1 MNNAPEHPLSLHDSY
16 SDIKAV
22 SVPRNPRSEIQPM
35 DSSFIATLK
44 GYYTGRVNSQAIRA
58 IDREGRPI
66 LEDILERV

>member
-1 MNNAPEHPLSLHDSY
+1 
-16 SDIKAV
+16 
-22 SVPRNPRSEIQPM
+22 M

-44 GYYTGRVNSQAIRA
+44 GYYTGRVNSQDIRA